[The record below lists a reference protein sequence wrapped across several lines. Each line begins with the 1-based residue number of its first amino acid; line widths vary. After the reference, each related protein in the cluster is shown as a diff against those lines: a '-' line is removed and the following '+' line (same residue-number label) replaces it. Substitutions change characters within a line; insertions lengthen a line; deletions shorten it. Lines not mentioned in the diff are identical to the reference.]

1 MKNIIMD
8 LCRGNIESE
17 MITEFTNHKL
27 KELQELKEQNLNNL
41 LKTLNDDEKEILE
54 KYIACA
60 DESEFLG
67 NEQLFTNAFS
77 LGLRVASEAFINTE
91 DMIEKSSY

>member
-1 MKNIIMD
+1 MKNTIMD

-17 MITEFTNHKL
+17 IISEFTTHKL
-27 KELQELKEQNLNNL
+27 KELKELKEQNLNNL
-41 LKTLNDDEKEILE
+41 LQTLNDNEKEILE